1 MTKTRAFLS
10 LGVAASFLC
19 AAPLFS
25 AQAQPAPVLLAQYEA
40 PDTAMRLNRVEEQ
53 MRQLT
58 GQNEELQHQVKQ
70 LQDQIKRLQGDIEF
84 RLQDLEKGG
93 SSGARP
99 QRRSDA
105 GDSARPDDRT
115 GAASGNLSGALA
127 GIGGN
132 TAGDM
137 NSPAPG
143 PQNLGTLPS
152 GPTSGP
158 VTGSAGPLNNSG
170 PGAPLVLAPE
180 FLNTG
185 NAGAANDTAPG
196 GEPVGSIP
204 NGRSQAALTAP
215 PSNNPDDQYALA
227 KGFLEHRD
235 YDQAASQ
242 FQEFLNRYPKD
253 AHAPD
258 ALYGLGEANYQRGR
272 KNEALEP
279 FLKVVTEYGSTAR
292 APQAM
297 LRLGQTLGSID
308 QKEQACAT
316 LAEVGRK
323 YPRSSSR
330 PAADKEMQKLGC

>member
-1 MTKTRAFLS
+1 MTMTMTRALLS
-10 LGVAASFLC
+10 LGVGASLLC
-19 AAPLFS
+19 AAPLLS
-25 AQAQPAPVLLAQYEA
+25 AQAQTAPVQLAQYDA
-40 PDTAMRLNRVEEQ
+40 PDTALRLNRVEER

-93 SSGARP
+93 GSARP

-105 GDSARPDDRT
+105 SDAAQPDRT
-115 GAASGNLSGALA
+115 GAAGSLA
-127 GIGGN
+127 GIGAN

-143 PQNLGTLPS
+143 PQNLGSLPS

-158 VTGSAGPLNNSG
+158 VTGSPGPLTDNG

-180 FLNTG
+180 FLNAG
-185 NAGAANDTAPG
+185 NAAADTAAG
-196 GEPVGSIP
+196 SEPVGSIP
-204 NGRSQAALTAP
+204 DNRSQAALTAP
-215 PSNNPDDQYALA
+215 PSNKPDDQYALA

-235 YDQAASQ
+235 YDQAAAQ

-253 AHAPD
+253 THAPD

-279 FLKVVTEYGSTAR
+279 FLKVVTEYGSSGR

-297 LRLGQTLGSID
+297 LRLGQTLGSIN

-330 PAADKEMQKLGC
+330 PAADKEMGRLGC